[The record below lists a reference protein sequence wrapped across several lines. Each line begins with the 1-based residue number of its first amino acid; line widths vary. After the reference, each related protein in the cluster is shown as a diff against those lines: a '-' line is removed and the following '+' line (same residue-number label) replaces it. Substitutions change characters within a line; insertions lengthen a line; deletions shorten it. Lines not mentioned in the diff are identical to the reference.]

1 MAENYKTFLKHL
13 VAHPTEDL
21 IKRYGKIS
29 KEVYYNEN
37 GKMQKC
43 VEYKYQYNNSD
54 KYGLCIFTPSFP
66 LDIYFGLFTHI
77 AQESFAH
84 SFP

>member
-54 KYGLCIFTPSFP
+54 KYGLCIFTPSFLLIST
-66 LDIYFGLFTHI
+66 LDYLLILHKNL
-77 AQESFAH
+77 FAH